1 MAIDTQRTEIDAVGD
16 MVSWSGHFCLFYET
30 KEDLL
35 EALVSY
41 CKLGLEQKEYCLWVV
56 AEPLTIEQAKKALQ
70 REVPNLDQYLAES
83 NIEIIA
89 ASDLFLQGGTFDE
102 KRVAATMQAKLASV
116 SVKGYPGMRVT
127 GDTSWL
133 TNKDWAHFCKLEEN
147 VNSLIGDQPLSV
159 LCTYPLTE
167 CGPCEILD
175 TVRTHDFAIARRLG
189 SWDIIETVT
198 LKRAKAEIEQLNQK
212 LEKRV
217 AERTAQLTQASEA
230 LREAQTELAHANR
243 VATMGQLAASIA
255 HEMKQPI
262 AVSVGSAEA
271 AFNWLGNQPPQL
283 EEVRQA
289 LSRVVEAGTQATE
302 FIERIRSF
310 FRKGVPRKDPLKI
323 NDAILEVIALT
334 HSEVTKKKVSVQ
346 TQFGDALPL
355 VQGDRVQLQQVMLNL
370 IINAVEAMTAM
381 REGSRQLLIGTKK
394 DTSGGVLITVQDSG
408 PGLNPDSLDKL
419 FDAFYTTKPDGMGM
433 GLSISRSIV
442 EAHGGRL
449 WAVSYD
455 GPGAI
460 FEFTLPAHAGA

>member
-1 MAIDTQRTEIDAVGD
+1 
-16 MVSWSGHFCLFYET
+16 
-30 KEDLL
+30 
-35 EALVSY
+35 
-41 CKLGLEQKEYCLWVV
+41 
-56 AEPLTIEQAKKALQ
+56 
-70 REVPNLDQYLAES
+70 
-83 NIEIIA
+83 
-89 ASDLFLQGGTFDE
+89 
-102 KRVAATMQAKLASV
+102 
-116 SVKGYPGMRVT
+116 
-127 GDTSWL
+127 
-133 TNKDWAHFCKLEEN
+133 
-147 VNSLIGDQPLSV
+147 
-159 LCTYPLTE
+159 
-167 CGPCEILD
+167 
-175 TVRTHDFAIARRLG
+175 VRTHDFAIARRLG

-198 LKRAKAEIEQLNQK
+198 LKRAKAEIERVNVE
-212 LEKRV
+212 LEQRV

-271 AFNWLGNQPPQL
+271 ASNWLSNQPPQL

-289 LSRVVEAGTQATE
+289 LSRVIEAGTQATE

-310 FRKGVPRKDPLKI
+310 FRKAVPRKDPLKI

-370 IINAVEAMTAM
+370 IINAVEAMTAT

-449 WAVSYD
+449 WAVSHD

-460 FEFTLPAHAGA
+460 FQFTLPTHAGA

>member
-1 MAIDTQRTEIDAVGD
+1 MAIDTQRIEIDAVGD

-116 SVKGYPGMRVT
+116 SAKGYPAMRVT

-147 VNSLIGDQPLSV
+147 VNSLIGNQPLSV

-198 LKRAKAEIEQLNQK
+198 
-212 LEKRV
+212 
-217 AERTAQLTQASEA
+217 
-230 LREAQTELAHANR
+230 
-243 VATMGQLAASIA
+243 
-255 HEMKQPI
+255 
-262 AVSVGSAEA
+262 
-271 AFNWLGNQPPQL
+271 
-283 EEVRQA
+283 
-289 LSRVVEAGTQATE
+289 
-302 FIERIRSF
+302 
-310 FRKGVPRKDPLKI
+310 
-323 NDAILEVIALT
+323 
-334 HSEVTKKKVSVQ
+334 
-346 TQFGDALPL
+346 
-355 VQGDRVQLQQVMLNL
+355 
-370 IINAVEAMTAM
+370 
-381 REGSRQLLIGTKK
+381 
-394 DTSGGVLITVQDSG
+394 
-408 PGLNPDSLDKL
+408 
-419 FDAFYTTKPDGMGM
+419 
-433 GLSISRSIV
+433 
-442 EAHGGRL
+442 
-449 WAVSYD
+449 
-455 GPGAI
+455 
-460 FEFTLPAHAGA
+460 